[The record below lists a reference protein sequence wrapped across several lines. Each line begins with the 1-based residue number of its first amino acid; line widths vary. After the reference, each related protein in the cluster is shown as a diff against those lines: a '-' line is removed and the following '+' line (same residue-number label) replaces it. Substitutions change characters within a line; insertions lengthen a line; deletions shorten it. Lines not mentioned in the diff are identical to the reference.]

1 MSERIEFYTTYLV
14 EQQGMIGVFEK
25 RHLGAAVG
33 LFLFCLFLW
42 FGNYLHPFTGIPF
55 LALQP
60 LSCGLAIF
68 GHAGNWTV
76 AVKRPTWL
84 PSLARRCPKG

>member
-55 LALQP
+55 LAL
-60 LSCGLAIF
+60 
-68 GHAGNWTV
+68 
-76 AVKRPTWL
+76 
-84 PSLARRCPKG
+84 